1 MVPVVNVLHDP
12 SEFLHTVPAVVA
24 IDNPVVKLL
33 HLRPALKSVVVAQLK
48 LVAPVNTVV
57 EVQN

>member
-1 MVPVVNVLHDP
+1 MLHDP